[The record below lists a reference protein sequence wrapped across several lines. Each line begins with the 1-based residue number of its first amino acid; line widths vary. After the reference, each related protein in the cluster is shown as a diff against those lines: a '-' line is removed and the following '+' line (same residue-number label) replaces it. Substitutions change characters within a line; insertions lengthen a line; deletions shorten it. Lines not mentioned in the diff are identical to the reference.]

1 MYETPGEPTC
11 PVKMFEKYISH
22 LNPMC
27 NRLWQRA
34 RDTYSDDDS
43 IWYQNRPI
51 GKSTLSNFMATICKL
66 CNISTRYTNHCL
78 RVSTINL
85 LKSNFSDSD
94 IMCIS
99 GHKSVESLKLYERT
113 TEDEKE
119 KMSDCITNSIINKND
134 YDTSEKYCRANSS
147 ISPVNDIHVD
157 LREFDEFDLLLN
169 SKEVQDTLDA
179 IESCSSTAPKQ
190 PVQLQQQP
198 NQHIYNFYGPVIIK
212 Q

>member
-1 MYETPGEPTC
+1 
-11 PVKMFEKYISH
+11 
-22 LNPMC
+22 
-27 NRLWQRA
+27 
-34 RDTYSDDDS
+34 
-43 IWYQNRPI
+43 
-51 GKSTLSNFMATICKL
+51 
-66 CNISTRYTNHCL
+66 
-78 RVSTINL
+78 
-85 LKSNFSDSD
+85 
-94 IMCIS
+94 
-99 GHKSVESLKLYERT
+99 
-113 TEDEKE
+113 
-119 KMSDCITNSIINKND
+119 MSDCITNSIINKND

-147 ISPVNDIHVD
+147 ISPVNDICLHVD